1 MTMANYEQI
10 SGAQD
15 VVEGL
20 NVSLKL
26 SQDLFLLLADENAA
40 LRAMATQELFRISR
54 QKMSL
59 LARLNYVDE
68 VLGRL
73 LPEATEASS
82 ERRQLIGQYQRRL
95 NQVRRAIQDQNLINK
110 RLTEDTLGYLNDAIS
125 LLTRPAREE
134 SVYRAPGRTPGR
146 NLTLPS
152 VISRAV

>member
-1 MTMANYEQI
+1 MANHEQQI

-20 NVSLKL
+20 GVSLKL

-59 LARLNYVDE
+59 LARLNYLDE
-68 VLGRL
+68 VLGQL
-73 LPEATEASS
+73 LPAASSS
-82 ERRQLIGQYQRRL
+82 ERERLIGQYKRRIRE
-95 NQVRRAIQDQNLINK
+95 VRAAIQDQNLINK
-110 RLTEDTLGYLNDAIS
+110 RLTEDTLGYLNDAIA
-125 LLTRPAREE
+125 LITRPAREE
-134 SVYRAPGRTPGR
+134 SVYRAPGRLLGR